1 MKAKNGTQNFKF
13 IQIAYLPSVP
23 MDTAS
28 ALIREKQKAEND
40 SISRFQELL
49 RTLGLNLPDLAAEAV
64 RDIEWRQNMK
74 TLGIPMTKYNRTAMM
89 KELGIEFY
97 FPYSND
103 VLRRIVVAKR
113 FHEIN
118 KQTYH

>member
-1 MKAKNGTQNFKF
+1 
-13 IQIAYLPSVP
+13 